1 MESRWMY
8 AYYRLKEK
16 YEHDQS
22 AGDVFNTEDD
32 AAAMESLYWLM
43 TSTHVP
49 KGDGKF
55 SRLKRYCEMVLDHIA
70 LIKPHFSCSDEQ
82 MLKFLQMIEVSYECM
97 LNKIRT
103 IEKSPK

>member
-16 YEHDQS
+16 YEHDHEVR
-22 AGDVFNTEDD
+22 DVFSTEDA

-43 TSTHVP
+43 TSTHLP
-49 KGDGKF
+49 KGDGNF
-55 SRLKRYCEMVLDHIA
+55 SRLKRYVEMVLDHIA
-70 LIKPHFSCSDEQ
+70 LIKPHFSCRDEQ
-82 MLKFLQMIEVSYECM
+82 MLKFLQMIEVSHECM
-97 LNKIRT
+97 LNKIRI